1 MRDSRINNLSALA
14 ASIDHGLLDGLSDN
28 DHGDVYYTE
37 AEISST
43 TPGSPGASLIGVPV
57 CGTPAYD
64 DIQAWMNTTQASGV
78 ISGGGFTDNT
88 DGSITVAAGTGITK
102 ATNSGIAEAC
112 FFNWAENAAV
122 SLTDNSTNYIYV
134 DYNVGSPAVGSE
146 TTKSADGRTKFYLG
160 KVFREGTDLHIIEA
174 GQNITELLK
183 RAQSRHNAVDG
194 EVVRASGYVVAETGE
209 RYLTTTNGVLYAG
222 FTRITTTAIDTTGAD
237 TFESYY
243 YDGDLGTPAWVE
255 ADASQLDNTYYN
267 DVATGLAALT
277 ANKYGVHWIYGD
289 ADGHLMVVY
298 GQANYNTILA
308 AEAAQPPSSLP
319 KHVSEFGFIAAK
331 AIVQQGVATLYS
343 LESAYDTAFTPAG
356 SVDHSELSNLTWS
369 TSGHT
374 INTDVDLNSHDLQ
387 NVVDIGAAGDANL
400 IQLAANLLTLNG
412 IIKINANDAPCFH
425 LARTGGAATYILDR
439 TDGGVMRIIGGT
451 NTVSLDYNNDAPNIT
466 GLVIRMGA
474 GATVRGGAGVMTAV
488 ATFDTSGHFVPGTD
502 DTYDLGGAAIKWRN
516 LYIDGTAYIDNAS
529 ITNADVSTFSSN
541 LEPISDNNYNLGA
554 TNAWANLFLKGNIKD
569 AAYSATVEQT
579 LTSSINFVID
589 GGGSAIAT
597 GVKGFIVIDF
607 PCKIVS
613 CTLLADQSGAIKVD
627 IWKDTYANY
636 PPTDADTITGA
647 NEPEIAASGV
657 KDQDSTLTDWTK
669 TIAAGDVLGFN
680 VDSCATITRCTV
692 SLKVIKDN
700 T

>member
-134 DYNVGSPAVGSE
+134 DYNAGSPAVGSE

-374 INTDVDLNSHDLQ
+374 INTDVDLDSHDLQ

-425 LARTGGAATYILDR
+425 LARTGGAATYILNR
-439 TDGGVMRIIGGT
+439 TDGGVMRIIGGS

-474 GATVRGGAGVMTAV
+474 GATVRGGAGVMTEV

-516 LYIDGTAYIDNAS
+516 LYIDGTAYIDNA
-529 ITNADVSTFSSN
+529 AVSTFTSN

-700 T
+700 A